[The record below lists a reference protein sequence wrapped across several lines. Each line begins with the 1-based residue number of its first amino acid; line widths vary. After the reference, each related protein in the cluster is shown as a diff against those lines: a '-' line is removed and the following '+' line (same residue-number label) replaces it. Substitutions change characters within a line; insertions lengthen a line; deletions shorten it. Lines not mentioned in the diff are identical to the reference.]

1 MITFAVIVAVLI
13 CAVLA
18 GVGLWLKSYGFA
30 TIAMAF
36 AVLFA
41 VVKVGLN
48 PILAIILLI
57 VLGLLS
63 WYFYKAS
70 DTPKASDRRTANDR
84 SALGAAA
91 VVVAI
96 GVFTIVGAVQSGPD
110 TSTESAAVSAVVNGQ
125 THQYEP
131 VSSSAPLKEQVGN
144 TDRVVYYAYEAEA
157 GTNNFGPALQL
168 NKAEDGLARV
178 AEKLGSDP
186 VFTATVIEFD
196 QKGDKL
202 DTATTM
208 NRATMYAKDGQVRH
222 NDAQAF
228 ASNIVRA
235 DLIDMGAV
243 KYDSVGMVPDP
254 SGDRNIMPQ
263 LTKFSTQPAMEQTL
277 VLTMK
282 NGRQLFLRVECD
294 LQPSVQ
300 KFDHVA
306 PPATPE
312 KPPVTPPTT
321 YVPPT
326 PPTQVTTTPPPKTT
340 TTTTSP
346 STSTTTT
353 TPSTSTTTT
362 TPSTSTTTTTTE
374 TTTTTTPPETTTTT
388 PPVTTTT
395 SPGKEPTKDPCVT
408 GNDPHGCQTDGDDP
422 ITAAP
427 EPSDPAVPEDE
438 APATYTTPPAPQPTT
453 VPRED
458 PIPTE
463 NEGAPT
469 EAPVTGELDPGACA
483 VCGEAED
490 SGYAGVQMV
499 PIAPAPVESGGNTD
513 SSVSGDDGASAP
525 VIGEDSAP
533 AEVQQPADPPVADVP
548 VDTASDLPVVT
559 TPVENKAYT
568 STTSQ
573 SNSILLAALILA
585 SWFIGAVGRRS
596 FKRR

>member
-1 MITFAVIVAVLI
+1 MTTVLIGVVLLGITMFAAYKWRPWRGVIAIFGLLAFTGFLILSGLNLWFGLLSLIAVLVINWYFGYQKNKTKANDHAVAGAAASVAVLLVVTFI
-13 CAVLA
+13 
-18 GVGLWLKSYGFA
+18 GFA
-30 TIAMAF
+30 ASSMNEEAPVTDTGAISAM
-36 AVLFA
+36 V
-41 VVKVGLN
+41 
-48 PILAIILLI
+48 
-57 VLGLLS
+57 
-63 WYFYKAS
+63 
-70 DTPKASDRRTANDR
+70 D
-84 SALGAAA
+84 
-91 VVVAI
+91 
-96 GVFTIVGAVQSGPD
+96 
-110 TSTESAAVSAVVNGQ
+110 GQ
-125 THQYEP
+125 PRQYEP

-208 NRATMYAKDGQVRH
+208 NRAKMYASDGQVRH
-222 NDAQAF
+222 DDAQAF

-353 TPSTSTTTT
+353 TTPSTSTTTT
-362 TPSTSTTTTTTE
+362 TPSTSTTTTTTDTTT
-374 TTTTTTPPETTTTT
+374 TTTTTTPSTSTTTTT
-388 PPVTTTT
+388 P
-395 SPGKEPTKDPCVT
+395 PGKEPTKDPCVT

-427 EPSDPAVPEDE
+427 DPSDPAVPESE

-469 EAPVTGELDPGACA
+469 EAPVTGELEPGGCA
-483 VCGEAED
+483 VCGDADD
-490 SGYAGVQMV
+490 SGPADSQMV
-499 PIAPAPVESGGNTD
+499 PIAPAAPLESGSDTD
-513 SSVSGDDGASAP
+513 GSVSGDDGASAP
-525 VIGEDSAP
+525 VIDEDSAP
-533 AEVQQPADPPVADVP
+533 ADVQQPAAPAATDASADAGEADAPTVS
-548 VDTASDLPVVT
+548 TAE
-559 TPVENKAYT
+559 VENKAFT
-568 STTSQ
+568 SSTSQ
-573 SNSILLAALILA
+573 KSGLMLGLLLVAAVVAVTTVGLGRKSN
-585 SWFIGAVGRRS
+585 R
-596 FKRR
+596 